1 MDLVLLAI
9 NKKNH
14 TSMIENDEN
23 PIIYNRKDVVKES
36 IEYFNGDELAA
47 KVWINKYSLKD
58 SNGNLYEKSPVDMH
72 HRIASEIARIECKY
86 PYPMSEEE
94 IFQLLDRFKYIIPG
108 GSPMSGI
115 GNNFQAVSLSNCFV
129 IGEDGNSDSY
139 GSILK
144 TDQEQVQLMKRRGG
158 VGHTLEAIRPNGS
171 PVKNSALTST
181 GVVPFMERYSNSTRE
196 VAQDGRRGA
205 LMLSMSIEHPD
216 SEAFIDAKV
225 DTTKVTGAN
234 ISVKITDNFMESVLG
249 SGSYT
254 QQWPVGIDNPTFT
267 KNINSKDL
275 WKKII
280 HNAWKSA
287 EPGVLFWDTI
297 IRESVPDCYA
307 DLGFKTVSTNPCV
320 TGDTLIATAD
330 GRNAVSIKKLVEEG
344 KDIPVYSTNLNTGKV
359 EIKMG
364 RNPRKTGINKE
375 VWRLELDDGTALL
388 ATPDHKILTRDLEYI
403 ELKDLKEGDRLFPF
417 NSYNSNDYRQIA
429 NIGQKMSGGRHRSRR
444 QYREIYEFYNGDI
457 GEDNAIHHSNFNKS
471 DDSIENLES
480 INRDIHHRLHSDN
493 MKGENNPYYKMSDGS
508 KFKFASHPGEKNG
521 KYSGKTN
528 DEILEAGRSLYDEIG
543 RFTRK
548 QWSDFANKNGYPIFL
563 ANDFRF
569 GTFTNFINQ
578 VANNHRVKSI
588 EFYGYED
595 VYNITVDDNHNYH
608 IITSSEDPD
617 YITSSGICVKNCG
630 EIPLCP
636 HDSCRLLS
644 VNLFSYVNNPFTEEA
659 SFDFDLFKKH
669 AQIALRMMDDIVD
682 LEVEK
687 IDLILDKIKS
697 DPQSDDV
704 KKIEVDLWTEVKRKC
719 HEGRR
724 TGVGITAEGDMLA
737 ALGLRYGT
745 KEATDFSVEVHKTF
759 ALEVYR
765 SSCQL
770 AIDRG
775 TFTIWDPE
783 REKNNPFLLRIKEAD
798 LDLYNSLMLVGR
810 RNIACLTIA
819 PTGSV
824 SILTQTTSGIE
835 PAFSVAYK
843 RRRKINPND
852 KNTKVD
858 FIDESGDSWEEYN
871 VFHPGFK
878 KWLKLKGY
886 SIREVREYNE
896 ERINE
901 LIKISPYYKAMAN
914 DVDWVEKIR
923 MQGKI
928 QKWVDH
934 SISVTVN
941 LPENVSEELVN
952 DVYVTAWKEGC
963 KGCTIYREG
972 SRSGVLITKEQKKEE
987 AFKETFPPK
996 RPDSIECNVL
1006 QFQNKG
1012 DKWICFIGIIEG
1024 KPYEVFSG
1032 KLENFPTPSY
1042 VENGKIVKTKGEDGL
1057 SNYDFHYVDTR
1068 GRDIIIPNL
1077 NHAFEEKY
1085 HDYAKMISGVL
1096 RHGMPAQ
1103 CVVDLLDSLKLDGDL
1118 ISTWK
1123 AGIKRSL
1130 KKFIKDGTKLKG
1142 KKCPS
1147 CGSDQIEYIEGCLTC
1162 KQCGH
1167 SKCG

>member
-1 MDLVLLAI
+1 M
-9 NKKNH
+9 KKI
-14 TSMIENDEN
+14 TSKILKIT
-23 PIIYNRKDVVKES
+23 PKGKDTVYDFTVK
-36 IEYFNGDELAA
+36 DT
-47 KVWINKYSLKD
+47 
-58 SNGNLYEKSPVDMH
+58 
-72 HRIASEIARIECKY
+72 HRILA
-86 PYPMSEEE
+86 
-94 IFQLLDRFKYIIPG
+94 
-108 GSPMSGI
+108 
-115 GNNFQAVSLSNCFV
+115 NNFYTSNC
-129 IGEDGNSDSY
+129 
-139 GSILK
+139 SI
-144 TDQEQVQLMKRRGG
+144 Q
-158 VGHTLEAIRPNGS
+158 
-171 PVKNSALTST
+171 
-181 GVVPFMERYSNSTRE
+181 
-196 VAQDGRRGA
+196 
-205 LMLSMSIEHPD
+205 HPD

-225 DTTKVTGAN
+225 DTSKIIGAN
-234 ISVKITDNFMESVLG
+234 VSVKITDDFMESVLG
-249 SGSYT
+249 SGLYT
-254 QQWPVGIDNPTFT
+254 QQWPVGVENPTFT

-307 DLGFKTVSTNPCV
+307 DLGFKTVSTNPCI
-320 TGDTLIATAD
+320 TGNTLIATAD
-330 GRNAVSIKKLVEEG
+330 GRNAVPIKKLVEEG
-344 KDIPVYSTNLNTGKV
+344 KDIPVYSTNIETGRV

-364 RNPRKTGINKE
+364 RNPRLTGNHKE
-375 VWRLELDDGTALL
+375 VWMLTLDDGTSLL
-388 ATPDHKILTRDLEYI
+388 ATPDHKILTRDLKYI
-403 ELKDLKEGDRLFPF
+403 ELKDLKPGDRLFPF
-417 NSYNSNDYRQIA
+417 NSYNSNGYRQIS

-444 QYREIYEFYNGDI
+444 QYREIYEFNNGDI
-457 GEDNAIHHSNFNKS
+457 GKNNAIHHINFNKY
-471 DDSIENLES
+471 DDSINNLES
-480 INRDIHHRLHSDN
+480 IDRKKHHRLHSDN
-493 MKGENNPYYKMSDGS
+493 MKGYNNPYYKMSDAS
-508 KFKFASHPGEKNG
+508 KFKFASHPGERNG

-528 DEILEAGRSLYDEIG
+528 DKILEAGRSLYDEIG
-543 RFTRK
+543 RFTRE
-548 QWSDFANKNGYPIFL
+548 QWIDYADKNGYPKFL

-578 VANNHRVKSI
+578 VANNHRVKSV

-608 IITSSEDPD
+608 VITSSEDSN
-617 YITSSGICVKNCG
+617 YITSSGICIKNCG

-682 LEVEK
+682 LEIEK
-687 IDLILDKIKS
+687 IDIILDKIES
-697 DPQSDDV
+697 DPQNDNV
-704 KKIEVDLWTEVKRKC
+704 KKIELDLWKEIKRKC
-719 HEGRR
+719 YEGRR
-724 TGVGITAEGDMLA
+724 TGVGVTAEGDMLA

-745 KEATDFSVEVHKTF
+745 KEATNFSVEIHKTF

-770 AIDRG
+770 AVDRG
-775 TFTIWDPE
+775 TFTVWNPE
-783 REKNNPFLLRIKEAD
+783 REANNPFLLRIKEAD
-798 LDLYNSLMLVGR
+798 PELYNNLMLFGR

-824 SILTQTTSGIE
+824 SLMTQTTSGIE
-835 PAFSVAYK
+835 PAFSIAYK

-858 FIDESGDSWEEYN
+858 FIDESGDCWEEYN

-878 KWLKLKGY
+878 KWLKLNGY
-886 SIREVREYNE
+886 SVREVRNYNE
-896 ERINE
+896 EKINE
-901 LIKISPYYKAMAN
+901 LIKISPYYKARAN
-914 DVDWVEKIR
+914 DVDWVEKVR
-923 MQGKI
+923 MQGQI

-941 LPENVSEELVN
+941 LPENATEDLVN
-952 DVYVTAWKEGC
+952 DVYITAWKEGC

-996 RPDSIECNVL
+996 RPESIDCSVL

-1042 VENGKIVKTKGEDGL
+1042 VENGKIVKSKGDDGL

-1085 HDYAKMISGVL
+1085 HDFAKMISGVL
-1096 RHGMPAQ
+1096 RHGMPPQ

-1118 ISTWK
+1118 MSTWK

-1142 KKCPS
+1142 KTCPI
-1147 CGSDQIEYIEGCLTC
+1147 CGSDQLEYKEGCLTC
-1162 KQCGH
+1162 PNCGN
-1167 SKCG
+1167 SKCQ